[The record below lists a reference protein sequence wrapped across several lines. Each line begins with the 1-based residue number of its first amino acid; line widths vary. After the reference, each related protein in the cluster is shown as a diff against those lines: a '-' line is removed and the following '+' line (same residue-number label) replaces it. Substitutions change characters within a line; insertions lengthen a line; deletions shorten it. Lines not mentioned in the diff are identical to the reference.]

1 MSSSHDPKREP
12 SSQPTVSSSRESSAE
27 LPSGMLAE
35 IVAET
40 NAKLAPEQPID
51 PDLKAALLEVARQF
65 AGQPMTLEPAGIAL
79 LTAVLKTDF
88 PIFSNRPALLAKI
101 SHKVAESLLADL
113 TARRRLEHLWA
124 TLAEEAA

>member
-1 MSSSHDPKREP
+1 MTSGHNPQREP
-12 SSQPTVSSSRESSAE
+12 SAQAARSNDRESSAE
-27 LPSGMLAE
+27 LPPDILAD

-40 NAKLAPEQPID
+40 NAKFAEAQPTD
-51 PDLKAALLEVARQF
+51 PALKGALLAVAREH
-65 AGQPMTLEPAGIAL
+65 AGQPMTLEPAGVAL
-79 LTAVLKTDF
+79 LAAVLKTEF
-88 PIFSNRPALLAKI
+88 PIFSNRPALLAKV

>member
-1 MSSSHDPKREP
+1 MSSSHNPEREQ
-12 SSQPTVSSSRESSAE
+12 STQPTVSSAREPSTE
-27 LPSGMLAE
+27 LPPDILAD

-40 NAKLAPEQPID
+40 NAKFALAQPTD
-51 PDLKAALLEVARQF
+51 PALRAALLEVARQF
-65 AGQPMTLEPAGIAL
+65 AGQPMTLEPAGVAL
-79 LTAVLKTDF
+79 LAAVLKTEF
-88 PIFSNRPALLAKI
+88 PIFAGRPALLTKV